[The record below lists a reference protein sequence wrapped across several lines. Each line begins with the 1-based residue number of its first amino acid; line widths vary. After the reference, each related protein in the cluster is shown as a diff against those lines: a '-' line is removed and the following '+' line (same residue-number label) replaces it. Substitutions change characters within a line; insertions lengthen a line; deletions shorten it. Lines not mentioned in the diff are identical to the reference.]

1 MASNPRIIVRQATI
15 LVDGKSSSE
24 THSRRRIAAKQHNG
38 NGPSLNQLPEAWDT
52 FIADMTGMHSV
63 AALRRSLVAHGRG
76 HGAVCLVVAI
86 TLNHM
91 RRLLL
96 PSATQFF
103 WPHALADMKLARSSP
118 HRLLEQSVVSFD
130 WLPLAAWA
138 VLAYLLAML
147 PSLLGQLRLLEE
159 QSARATA
166 VLVLVALGLH
176 FRVLPVAQQAVRG
189 HWPGVLV
196 YLGMGAGTAYMV
208 RYSNKF
214 FILLELADMWIT
226 LAWFGG
232 AFVLH
237 GMEVLRRRVEDDDK
251 AQTEVKKA
259 ASHPDLVLCKGTDDR
274 VDQTSVVEDDEIAFL
289 PVVGVYPLGSN
300 ARSLQT
306 VDSLANL
313 GQVINDG
320 AIGQM
325 KPPHSRRVDLKV
337 QLPRHGVAPAHGEDL
352 DGLGVDGREV
362 GLGELLA
369 LRDEAEPGGAGL
381 GRRHPDVRM
390 GGVFDLGGAGKLL
403 VLVREDVVHGFTVG
417 ESSSSKGD
425 GHLIAR
431 AVVISQCLRAARGD
445 ADGKQR
451 GRHGGREII
460 EGGINVPAVEPG
472 EVEVLCVWNCSVM
485 ECPVVRVPELDV
497 LQTLVGRHKAVSN
510 DLDLGLMRNRLQI
523 RVQDR
528 AFCIQ
533 SLAVAIVGSGFRV
546 KSLGEAVLGLGRDVR
561 LVPDDENLMSEQS
574 ITKDIKVGICRAE
587 SG

>member
-24 THSRRRIAAKQHNG
+24 TRSRRRIAAKQHNG

-147 PSLLGQLRLLEE
+147 PSLLGQLVNAHCGRGGSSSRATAAACIVAYVAASLAWAEHAYVQSCWTLAQLYACWRLVSRGGDAERAFLQRLLEE

-259 ASHPDLVLCKGTDDR
+259 ASHV
-274 VDQTSVVEDDEIAFL
+274 
-289 PVVGVYPLGSN
+289 
-300 ARSLQT
+300 
-306 VDSLANL
+306 
-313 GQVINDG
+313 
-320 AIGQM
+320 
-325 KPPHSRRVDLKV
+325 
-337 QLPRHGVAPAHGEDL
+337 
-352 DGLGVDGREV
+352 
-362 GLGELLA
+362 
-369 LRDEAEPGGAGL
+369 
-381 GRRHPDVRM
+381 
-390 GGVFDLGGAGKLL
+390 
-403 VLVREDVVHGFTVG
+403 
-417 ESSSSKGD
+417 SKTG
-425 GHLIAR
+425 
-431 AVVISQCLRAARGD
+431 
-445 ADGKQR
+445 
-451 GRHGGREII
+451 
-460 EGGINVPAVEPG
+460 
-472 EVEVLCVWNCSVM
+472 
-485 ECPVVRVPELDV
+485 
-497 LQTLVGRHKAVSN
+497 
-510 DLDLGLMRNRLQI
+510 
-523 RVQDR
+523 
-528 AFCIQ
+528 
-533 SLAVAIVGSGFRV
+533 
-546 KSLGEAVLGLGRDVR
+546 
-561 LVPDDENLMSEQS
+561 
-574 ITKDIKVGICRAE
+574 
-587 SG
+587 